1 MHFECPQ
8 ERCETIEGHN
18 RIAVLQED
26 ASEPSFLNDA
36 NHNQIELIGSP
47 PPTSAHSPVQFAIQ
61 SRLQGG
67 GFFEFSS
74 YQIRYQYSD
83 FRCLPVVCEDII
95 QAIKQRGSKI
105 IVQKFGFI
113 VLFWLVLLQR
123 TLCYSGSTSSF
134 YVIIHPL
141 KIIYDYG

>member
-18 RIAVLQED
+18 RIAVLQGINVYVF
-26 ASEPSFLNDA
+26 PFLNDA

-47 PPTSAHSPVQFAIQ
+47 PPTSAHSPFTIQ
-61 SRLQGG
+61 SRLPGG

-83 FRCLPVVCEDII
+83 FSSLLVVCEDII

-105 IVQKFGFI
+105 IIIKIGFEYC
-113 VLFWLVLLQR
+113 FWLVVLLQR

-134 YVIIHPL
+134 YMNIHPL